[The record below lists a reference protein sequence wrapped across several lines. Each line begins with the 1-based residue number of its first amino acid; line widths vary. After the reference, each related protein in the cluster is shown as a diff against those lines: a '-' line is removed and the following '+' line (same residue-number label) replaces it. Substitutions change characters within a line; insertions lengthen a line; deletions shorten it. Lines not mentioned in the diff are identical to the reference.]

1 MNLLK
6 INDDKILES
15 FNASNIDIIAISK
28 RLSENVNNKHYYVDK
43 PIRIFQN
50 CTINQDYSTRN
61 LRETVCQD
69 CFFNGSNLKEAGL
82 ASSLFVNTSFLS
94 CDYTDTNF
102 QCSDFRECSFNTLTM
117 SSTRFSKSVFKNTT
131 FNNCMLEHV
140 QFQDCVF
147 IDCIFT
153 NCKWKSVCVENVIFR
168 RTKFDKMEFKSMNF
182 EFSTFDKVN
191 IIDSKLPFPTI
202 PFIYNGITYLK
213 NTTDNVR
220 VSMAGNSEGMSKECY
235 LDKLCDLKQY
245 YIATHNFFPLCNI
258 FIANQQFQEAL
269 ICIVQGIKMNI
280 RLHRFRMLVN
290 FCKHIKY
297 IDGVTPHI
305 CQEIYIEMISALDN
319 ETLQAI
325 DQENL
330 SLYLPIAT
338 DILLN
343 NEDVEKSSA
352 IIMLETDI
360 ESVDN
365 SDSIAML
372 YSNIDTLLC
381 GVSKYSIQLRH
392 NSPITAIIQM
402 ISDPD
407 VVESFVLACQ
417 ILFQG
422 LNTLVQ
428 IKNYQ
433 IAKETEKLQKTS
445 SKPVTVKVHKI
456 TTQMSGRVKVIA
468 IKSN

>member
-202 PFIYNGITYLK
+202 PFIYNGIT
-213 NTTDNVR
+213 
-220 VSMAGNSEGMSKECY
+220 
-235 LDKLCDLKQY
+235 
-245 YIATHNFFPLCNI
+245 
-258 FIANQQFQEAL
+258 
-269 ICIVQGIKMNI
+269 
-280 RLHRFRMLVN
+280 
-290 FCKHIKY
+290 
-297 IDGVTPHI
+297 
-305 CQEIYIEMISALDN
+305 
-319 ETLQAI
+319 
-325 DQENL
+325 
-330 SLYLPIAT
+330 
-338 DILLN
+338 
-343 NEDVEKSSA
+343 
-352 IIMLETDI
+352 
-360 ESVDN
+360 
-365 SDSIAML
+365 
-372 YSNIDTLLC
+372 
-381 GVSKYSIQLRH
+381 
-392 NSPITAIIQM
+392 
-402 ISDPD
+402 
-407 VVESFVLACQ
+407 
-417 ILFQG
+417 
-422 LNTLVQ
+422 
-428 IKNYQ
+428 
-433 IAKETEKLQKTS
+433 
-445 SKPVTVKVHKI
+445 
-456 TTQMSGRVKVIA
+456 
-468 IKSN
+468 